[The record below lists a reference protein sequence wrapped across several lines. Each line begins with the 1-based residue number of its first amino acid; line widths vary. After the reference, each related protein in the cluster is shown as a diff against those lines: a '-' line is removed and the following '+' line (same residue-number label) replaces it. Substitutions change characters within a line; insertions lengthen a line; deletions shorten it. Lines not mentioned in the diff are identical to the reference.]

1 MSIYFGNKGL
11 HKRLDEMLAENTFFL
26 DAWAYAKP
34 IDAEAQ
40 YLLDCIAPVVFLKE
54 VQTNVNKRKIALKI
68 YKREKSLIEESLDES
83 TFERYMWIRNK
94 EESIYPYEEQE
105 NIAKLVAFL
114 ADKGRLNV
122 EKATQMIVQLF
133 PFIKT
138 RLEAEK
144 NTLHYR
150 NKARQ
155 EDMFN
160 ASNEG
165 EVEFDFSKKGISR
178 EITQANFAKMSRE
191 LPLDKKIMFK
201 NLESRGILFPLELDE
216 TKIITY
222 NRYLK
227 FFITIF
233 YNSCIKDFVVTH
245 TLLKRREDLIAYLE
259 WGLNRNRDFLKKYHF
274 KEFEIIKE
282 KLEQGF
288 FIDKKERT
296 ISLGTI
302 NLKFNKRSSV
312 LGIID
317 EYREQILSQ
326 KNKLVDQYEKE
337 NDKALNK
344 SLKSSPQSLNVMNPK
359 YSLHEIAD
367 FFAESFKKDEEQRKA
382 KYDKLMELYRLQ
394 LIACDSLQVHTVSS
408 LESKKG
414 LFYELLRLEFN
425 QQILDDIN
433 RLFETYKVLLHDHS
447 EREYDWHELPLDELG
462 DLIHTY
468 KIDSS
473 IFYEDLF
480 MFVHAALIVLQ
491 NHFSSQGVH
500 SSELEELEQLKN
512 SEIEKHKE
520 EISNLKIQLTHKEQE
535 KNRLTKENEELKE
548 KASLSSKKDSRIE
561 SLENKLEKAQNDIE
575 RLQAELENQEPIVI
589 EKQVSNQQLS
599 EAETLKFLN
608 SDEENIFFVGGH
620 QLMIAKMRQWAQ
632 KVEFIEPRDYTKEI
646 SSKATTVIICVA
658 YLNHS
663 MYHKTLSRIN
673 QIKEHHDV
681 KVVYIN
687 TQSTNKEYLLKEI
700 GSQL

>member
-1 MSIYFGNKGL
+1 MSIYFGNEAL
-11 HKRLDEMLAENTFFL
+11 EKRLDEMLEENTFFL

-34 IDAEAQ
+34 IEAETQ
-40 YLLDCIAPVVFLKE
+40 YILDCIAPVVFLKE
-54 VQTNVNKRKIALKI
+54 VQTNVDKRKIALKI
-68 YKREKSLIEESLDES
+68 YKREKSLIEDSLDKS
-83 TFERYMWIRNK
+83 TFERYMWIQNK

-122 EKATQMIVQLF
+122 EKATQIIAQLF
-133 PFIKT
+133 PFMKI

-160 ASNEG
+160 TSAEG

-216 TKIITY
+216 LKILTY
-222 NRYLK
+222 SKYLK
-227 FFITIF
+227 FFITVF
-233 YNSCIKDFVVTH
+233 YNSYIKDFVVTH
-245 TLLKRREDLIAYLE
+245 TLLKKREDLVAYLE
-259 WGLNRNRDFLKKYHF
+259 WSLNRNRDFLMKYHL
-274 KEFEIIKE
+274 KEFEIIKD

-317 EYREQILSQ
+317 EYRKQILSQ
-326 KNKLVDQYEKE
+326 KNKLIEQYEKE

-344 SLKSSPQSLNVMNPK
+344 SLKASPQSLNVINPK
-359 YSLHEIAD
+359 YSLHEVANI
-367 FFAESFKKDEEQRKA
+367 FAESFKQDEEKRQA
-382 KYDKLMELYRLQ
+382 KYDRLMELYRLQ
-394 LIACDSLQVHTVSS
+394 LVACDSVQIHTISL

-414 LFYELLRLEFN
+414 LYYELLRLEFN

-433 RLFETYKVLLHDHS
+433 RLFETYKVLLNDQS
-447 EREYDWHELPLDELG
+447 DREYDWHELPLAKLG
-462 DLIHTY
+462 DLIDEY
-468 KIDSS
+468 GIDSS

-491 NHFSSQGVH
+491 NHFSSQGIH

-520 EISNLKIQLTHKEQE
+520 EISDLKIQLTHKESE
-535 KNRLTKENEELKE
+535 KSRLTKENEELKE
-548 KASLSSKKDSRIE
+548 KASQFSKKQSRIE
-561 SLENKLEKAQNDIE
+561 SLEDKLAEAQKEIE
-575 RLQAELENQEPIVI
+575 RLEKELESQEPIVI